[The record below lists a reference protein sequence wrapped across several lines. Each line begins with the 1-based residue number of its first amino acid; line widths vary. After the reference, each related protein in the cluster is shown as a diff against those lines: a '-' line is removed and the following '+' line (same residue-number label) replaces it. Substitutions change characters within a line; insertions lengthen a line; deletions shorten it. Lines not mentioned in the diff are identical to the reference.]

1 MKTKLRS
8 VKLIIVDEISMVSS
22 LTLTYMHL
30 RLEELFG
37 GDDWFGSRNMMF
49 VGDLL
54 QLQPVNGNPVFQ
66 NITQKALLHIYDEL
80 TMNSKRVMQNLP
92 QC

>member
-1 MKTKLRS
+1 M
-8 VKLIIVDEISMVSS
+8 KLIVVDEISIVIS
-22 LTLTYMHL
+22 LTLTYMHW

-37 GDDWFGSRNMMF
+37 GNEWFGCRNMNMMF

-66 NITQKALLHIYDEL
+66 NITQKALLHKLGCTASVNIW
-80 TMNSKRVMQNLP
+80 
-92 QC
+92 